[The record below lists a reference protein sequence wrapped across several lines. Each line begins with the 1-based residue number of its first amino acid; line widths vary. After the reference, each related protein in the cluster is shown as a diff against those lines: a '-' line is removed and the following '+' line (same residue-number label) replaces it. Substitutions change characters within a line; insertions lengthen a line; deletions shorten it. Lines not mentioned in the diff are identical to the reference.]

1 MNVIIIEDGL
11 VILLLEIENTDSL
24 LFFVSPTAVSLRFAP
39 FNFRYPDKLGI
50 EDEFDFL
57 ILEQG

>member
-1 MNVIIIEDGL
+1 MNIIVIENGL
-11 VILLLEIENTDSL
+11 LIFLLEIENIDSL

-50 EDEFDFL
+50 ETEFIFL
-57 ILEQG
+57 I